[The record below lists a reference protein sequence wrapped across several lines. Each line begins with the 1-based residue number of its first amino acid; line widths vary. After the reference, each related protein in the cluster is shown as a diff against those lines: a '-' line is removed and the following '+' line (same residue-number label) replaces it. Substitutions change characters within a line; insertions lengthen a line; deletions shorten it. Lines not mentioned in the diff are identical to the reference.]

1 MAMGKRKRRRQGRL
15 WIEAERLAEGPA
27 HPFYRRLNKVLD
39 REGFDDFVESVC
51 ERFYAETMGR
61 PSMPPAVYFRLLLIG
76 YFEGIDSER
85 GIAWRVADSLSL
97 REFLGYELTEGTP
110 DHSTLSR
117 TRRLIDLEA
126 HQDVFA
132 WVLRVLARRDLVS
145 GKSLGIDATTLE
157 ANAAL
162 RSIVRRDS
170 EEGYRE
176 FLEGLAKASGIETPT
191 RRDLVEIDRN
201 RRGKGSNKEWK
212 HPHDPDARIT
222 KMKDGRTH
230 LGHKAE
236 HAVDLDTGAVLGVTV
251 QPADLGD
258 TQSFEATVEAAM
270 DGLDEILE
278 DEEAAAKLSNQAFSD
293 IVADKGYHSNAV
305 VTGRRRLGIRTYIP
319 EPNRGRRNWKNKSE
333 EKAAVYANRRRTR
346 GPRGKRLWVR
356 HRERT
361 ERSFSH
367 CYDTSG
373 LRRTH
378 LRGHGNIH
386 KRQLVHTAAFNLGLV
401 MRQMLGVG
409 TPRGLQGLR
418 ARWKGILRRLEALLR
433 PRQLLSDALATWRA
447 RFAPFAPAAEVC
459 AVAA

>member
-1 MAMGKRKRRRQGRL
+1 MAMGRRKRRRQGRL

-27 HPFYRRLNKVLD
+27 HPFYRRLNEVLD
-39 REGFDDFVESVC
+39 KEGFDDFVEAVC

-76 YFEGIDSER
+76 YFEGVDSER

-97 REFLGYELTEGTP
+97 REFLGYELTDGTP
-110 DHSTLSR
+110 DHSTISR

-126 HQDVFA
+126 HQEVFA
-132 WVLRVLARRDLVS
+132 WVLRVLAKRGLVS

-162 RSIVRRDS
+162 RSIVRRDT

-176 FLEGLAKASGIETPT
+176 FLESLAQASGIETPT
-191 RRDLVEIDRN
+191 RRDLIEIDRN
-201 RRGKGSNKEWK
+201 RPGKGSNREWK
-212 HPHDPDARIT
+212 SPSDPDARIT

-230 LGHKAE
+230 LAHKAE
-236 HAVDLDTGAVLGVTV
+236 HAVDLDTGAVVGVTI
-251 QPADLGD
+251 QPADRGD
-258 TQSFEATVEAAM
+258 TKSCQATLEAAM
-270 DGLDEILE
+270 DGLHEILE
-278 DEEAAAKLSNQAFSD
+278 DEEAAARLSNLALSD
-293 IVADKGYHSNAV
+293 LVADKGYHSNAV
-305 VTGRRRLGIRTYIP
+305 LTARRRLGIRTYIP
-319 EPNRGRRNWKNKSE
+319 EPDRGRRNWKNKSE
-333 EKAAVYANRRRTR
+333 QKAAVYANRRRIR

-367 CYDTSG
+367 CYDTGG

-386 KRQLVHTAAFNLGLV
+386 KRQLLQVAGFNLGLV
-401 MRQMLGVG
+401 LRQLLGAG

-418 ARWKGILRRLEALLR
+418 TRWEGILRSLKALLR
-433 PRQLLSDALATWRA
+433 PRGLRSERFRAWWA
-447 RFAPFAPAAEVC
+447 RFTPMAEVS
-459 AVAA
+459 AASS